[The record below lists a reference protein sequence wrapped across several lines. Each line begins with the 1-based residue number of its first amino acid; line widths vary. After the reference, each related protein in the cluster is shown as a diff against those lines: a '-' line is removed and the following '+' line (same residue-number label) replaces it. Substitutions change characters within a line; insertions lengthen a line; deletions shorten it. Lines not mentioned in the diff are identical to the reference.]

1 MISDQQLETKIAILT
16 NKLKAGLFDE
26 VITETKGLLKKHKH
40 QMFYNILSLSYQS
53 LEKFDLSIKIME
65 EGLSKDANNPYF
77 LNNIGISHHKL
88 DHFKR
93 AEIYLKRGLEIAPK
107 YLVLLNNLGNLKKD
121 LNLVDEAI
129 QYYIK
134 SIEIDENV
142 LETHLN
148 LANAYNTIGKFEEAK
163 LHFRKVLQINPDYT
177 ESHRLISETTK
188 YDIGNIHFKEMLDK
202 INDQSLSQT
211 QLAHLHFGIGKAY
224 GDLHDY
230 ENSYEHYSK
239 ANHYLKIISGY
250 DIKKDANKFKIIKD
264 FFSTYQNIPIK
275 KNKRKLIFIVGMPR
289 SGTSLAE
296 QIISSH
302 KDVFGG
308 GELSFLNNIINKKFL
323 DDQKMEDFNNIK
335 FLKKVL
341 EESQDE
347 YISKITLIDNT
358 NKVFI
363 DKAPLN
369 FRHIGF
375 IKSIFPNSKI
385 INCNRDPID
394 ICWSNF
400 KVFFSGGVPFANNLN
415 DLAQF
420 YNMYNN
426 LIMFWR
432 NIFDKDIYNLRYN
445 SLIENPINEIQNMI
459 KFCQLDWDE
468 SCLKHEL
475 NSKLIKTASF
485 AQARKPI
492 YKSAINSSKNYKK
505 YLTELISNIKY

>member
-1 MISDQQLETKIAILT
+1 MISDQQLKSKIDILT
-16 NKLKAGLFDE
+16 NKLKAELFDE
-26 VITETKGLLKKHKH
+26 VIAESKSLLKKRYH
-40 QMFYNILSLSYQS
+40 QIFYNMLSLSYQS
-53 LEKFDLSIKIME
+53 LGKFDLSIKIME
-65 EGLSKDANNPYF
+65 EGLRKEPNNPFF

-88 DHFKR
+88 NHLKE
-93 AEIYLKRGLEIAPK
+93 AETYLKKGLKIAPK
-107 YLVLLNNLGNLKKD
+107 YSVILNNLGNLKKD
-121 LNLVDEAI
+121 LNLIDEAI
-129 QYYIK
+129 QYYTK
-134 SIEIDENV
+134 SIQIEQNI

-202 INDQSLSQT
+202 ISDQSLSQM

-224 GDLHDY
+224 GDLRDY
-230 ENSYEHYSK
+230 KNSYLHYNK
-239 ANHYLKIISGY
+239 ANNYLNKISGY
-250 DIKKDANKFKIIKD
+250 DIQKDAHEFKIIKN
-264 FFSTYQNIPIK
+264 FFSDYQNTKVK
-275 KNKRKLIFIVGMPR
+275 KNTRKLIFIVGMPR

-296 QIISSH
+296 QVISSH

-308 GELSFLNNIINKKFL
+308 GELPFLDDIIKKKFL
-323 DDQKMEDFNNIK
+323 GNKKVKNFNSLK
-335 FLKKVL
+335 FLKELL
-341 EESQDE
+341 EEAQDE
-347 YISKITLIDNT
+347 YISKVALLDNT

-369 FRHIGF
+369 FKYIGF
-375 IKSIFPNSKI
+375 IKCIFPNSKI

-400 KVFFSGGVPFANNLN
+400 KIFFSGSVPFANNLN

-420 YNMYNN
+420 YNMYND
-426 LIMFWR
+426 LIIFWR
-432 NIFDKDIYNLRYN
+432 NIFDQDIYNLKYN
-445 SLIENPINEIQNMI
+445 FLIENPIKEIQNII

-468 SCLKHEL
+468 NCLKHED

-492 YKSAINSSKNYKK
+492 YKSAINSSKDYKK

>member
-1 MISDQQLETKIAILT
+1 MISDQQLKLKIDILT
-16 NKLKAGLFDE
+16 NKMKAELFDE
-26 VITETKGLLKKHKH
+26 VIVETKSLLKKHNH
-40 QMFYNILSLSYQS
+40 QIFYNILSLSYQG
-53 LEKFDLSIKIME
+53 LGKFDLSIKIME
-65 EGLSKDANNPYF
+65 LGLSKDPNNPFF

-88 DHFKR
+88 NHFKE
-93 AEIYLKRGLEIAPK
+93 AETYLQKGLKIAPK
-107 YLVLLNNLGNLKKD
+107 YSVILNNLANLKKD

-129 QYYIK
+129 QYYTK
-134 SIEIDENV
+134 SIKIEDNV

-163 LHFRKVLQINPDYT
+163 LHFRKVLQINPNYT
-177 ESHRLISETTK
+177 ETHRLISETTQ
-188 YDIGNIHFKEMLDK
+188 YDIDNNHFKEMLDK
-202 INDQSLSQT
+202 INDQSLSQM

-224 GDLHDY
+224 GDLQDY
-230 ENSYEHYSK
+230 KNSYVHYGK
-239 ANHYLKIISGY
+239 ANLYLKKISGY
-250 DIKKDANKFKIIKD
+250 DITKDTNKFKIIKE
-264 FFSTYQNIPIK
+264 FFSNYQNIKVK
-275 KNKRKLIFIVGMPR
+275 KNTRRLIFIVGMPR

-308 GELSFLNNIINKKFL
+308 GELPFLDNIIKKKFLNNDKVDN
-323 DDQKMEDFNNIK
+323 FNNLG
-335 FLKKVL
+335 FLKDLL
-341 EESQDE
+341 EEAQDE
-347 YISKITLIDNT
+347 YISNVSLLDNT

-369 FRHIGF
+369 FKYIGF
-375 IKSIFPNSKI
+375 IKTIFPNSKI

-420 YNMYNN
+420 YNMYSD

-432 NIFDKDIYNLRYN
+432 SLFDKDIYNLRYN
-445 SLIENPINEIQNMI
+445 FLIENPIKEIKNII

-468 SCLKHEL
+468 NCLKHEN
-475 NSKLIKTASF
+475 NSRLIKTASF

-492 YKSAINSSKNYKK
+492 YKSAVNSSDNYKK